1 MPRRK
6 GETADERSFRKLQEY
21 QNAKIES
28 KKAEVMRVLAHHDVL
43 VATFE
48 YFQTS
53 GVFARY
59 PPEKTK
65 LALKDGEV
73 SDDEA
78 PAKGST
84 KEGKTKTVQ
93 DLRE

>member
-6 GETADERSFRKLQEY
+6 GETAEERSFRKLQEY

-28 KKAEVMRVLAHHDVL
+28 KKAEVMRVLLFPDVL
-43 VATFE
+43 VATYE

-53 GVFARY
+53 GVFARH

-65 LALKDGEV
+65 LAIKDGEPGEV
-73 SDDEA
+73 AQS
-78 PAKGST
+78 PKGAK
-84 KEGKTKTVQ
+84 KEGKSKAAE
-93 DLRE
+93 DR